1 MGPIDKQTFLNTH
14 YLFRDLDPA
23 VVARIAA
30 LGVTRGLGAEEILF
44 QKGDSGDA
52 LYAVLSGRIR
62 ISTNTPGGKEIVFA
76 IMEPGEVFGEIA
88 LLDGMARTAD
98 ASAIGPAE
106 LFMIYRRD
114 FLNFLEREPRL
125 AIHLLQLVC
134 GRLRRTDELVED
146 AAFLALPARLAKR
159 LLSLA
164 ECHGEPDPRGVRV
177 ELQISQN
184 QLGQLTGTSRESV
197 NKHLQRWRKKGWVA
211 LGRNRVMI
219 RNCQALQELVDTE
232 LEG

>member
-1 MGPIDKQTFLNTH
+1 MGAIDKQTLLTTH

-23 VVARIAA
+23 VVERIAA
-30 LGVTRGLGAEEILF
+30 LGVTRGLDAGEVLF

-52 LYAVLSGRIR
+52 LYGVLSGRIR
-62 ISTNTPGGKEIVFA
+62 ISTNTPGGKELIFA
-76 IMEPGEVFGEIA
+76 IMDPGEVFGEIA
-88 LLDGMARTAD
+88 LLDGKARTAD
-98 ASAIGPAE
+98 ASAIGPSK
-106 LFMIYRRD
+106 LFMIHRRD
-114 FLNFLEREPRL
+114 FLVFLEREPRL

-134 GRLRRTDELVED
+134 GRLRQTDELVED

-177 ELQISQN
+177 ELRISQN
-184 QLGQLTGTSRESV
+184 ELGQLTGTSRESI
-197 NKHLQRWRKKGWVA
+197 NKHLRRWRKKGWVA

-219 RNCQALQELVDTE
+219 RNCEALQELVDTE
-232 LEG
+232 LER